1 MWDIQNLRVQ
11 HNKLLRDL
19 GAQMDRSA
27 QQIGGRAVSIAQN
40 TTTITNRS
48 GAGRGGWKYRT
59 SKVRNGAQVD
69 VLNKVRHMKYQED
82 GTGVFGPR
90 RAPYVIRPKRAK
102 FLRFVTAGGQA
113 VFARQVTHYGVHPR
127 LIGRAAVFGRQAP
140 FYGTDHSHNISTIT
154 RELQNATR

>member
-1 MWDIQNLRVQ
+1 MWDVQHLRVQ

-40 TTTITNRS
+40 TTTITNRT

-69 VLNKVRHMKYQED
+69 VTNKVRHMYYQEH
-82 GTGVFGPR
+82 GTGVFGPK
-90 RAPYVIRPKRAK
+90 RAPYVIRPRRGK
-102 FLRFVTAGGQA
+102 FLRFVASGGQV

-140 FYGTDHSHNISTIT
+140 FYGVDHSSNISTIT